1 MELNQKAKD
10 LATEITDY
18 VNRGGRDCG
27 KELAVALSREHRTLQ
42 QSTMKMFLEF
52 IELAAS
58 DEYMTDGR
66 NEDTKKMSKRLIQG
80 FVQTIAKERDL
91 PESEILKNWDV
102 YKPSRWLPLI

>member
-1 MELNQKAKD
+1 
-10 LATEITDY
+10 
-18 VNRGGRDCG
+18 
-27 KELAVALSREHRTLQ
+27 
-42 QSTMKMFLEF
+42 MKMFLEF

-80 FVQTIAKERDL
+80 FVQTIAKETNL